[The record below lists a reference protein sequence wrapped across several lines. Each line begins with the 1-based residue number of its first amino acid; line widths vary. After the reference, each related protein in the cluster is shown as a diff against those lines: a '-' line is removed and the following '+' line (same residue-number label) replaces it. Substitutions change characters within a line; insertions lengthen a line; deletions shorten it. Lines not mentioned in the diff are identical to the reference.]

1 MTLFDDLRFA
11 TRGLLRTRHS
21 TSAVVSVLAIVLGI
35 STAVFTIVN
44 AMTRGLPVDDA
55 DELVSLSAQNPG
67 QRLGVSYLDFREWR
81 QIPSLAGAGAHSQ
94 TVLTLAEPAHPTE
107 QAFAAYVSA
116 GTFEILGERPIL
128 GRSFSAADDQSG
140 AVPVVIVGFSV
151 WQGRYGGDP
160 DVVGRSVRVNGA
172 PATIIGVMPE
182 GFRFPVVADVWQ
194 PLRAMPGLYEQPR
207 DARTLQVF
215 GRLVDR
221 ITPQSALAEL
231 EAVAERLSREYPPTN
246 DGIRRASPR
255 TRAPSRQNHC
265 SSLSRGPSCFCCS
278 PLSRTSAT
286 PRCSGRWTGRAN
298 SRFMQLL
305 GPRESAWPD
314 A

>member
-1 MTLFDDLRFA
+1 M
-11 TRGLLRTRHS
+11 
-21 TSAVVSVLAIVLGI
+21 
-35 STAVFTIVN
+35 
-44 AMTRGLPVDDA
+44 
-55 DELVSLSAQNPG
+55 
-67 QRLGVSYLDFREWR
+67 
-81 QIPSLAGAGAHSQ
+81 
-94 TVLTLAEPAHPTE
+94 LTLAEPAHPTE

-116 GTFEILGERPIL
+116 GTFEILGEPPIL
-128 GRSFSAADDQSG
+128 GRSFSAADDQPG
-140 AVPVVIVGFSV
+140 AVPVIIVGFSV

-160 DVVGRSVRVNGA
+160 DVVGRSVRVNRA

-194 PLRAMPGLYEQPR
+194 PLSAMPGLYEQPR

-246 DGIRRASPR
+246 DGIRARITAHPGPFAPEPLLLAFQGAILFLLLAAITNVGNASWPDR
-255 TRAPSRQNHC
+255 
-265 SSLSRGPSCFCCS
+265 SSV
-278 PLSRTSAT
+278 
-286 PRCSGRWTGRAN
+286 RCSEA
-298 SRFMQLL
+298 RFMHLL

-314 A
+314 G